1 MRANITL
8 DRKGILW
15 IVGVY
20 IALGLGWIFASDWIA
35 QMMGPGIERFQT
47 IKGSF
52 YVLTT
57 AGLLW
62 IMIARHERTLQA
74 AAAEIHRRQTRLNA
88 ILEGTPIPLV
98 VVRHGTGP
106 ARSVEDANRA
116 AKRLLGVSAGP
127 GSSLSDL
134 VSGDSNE
141 SLGNMMSS
149 AWVSGRTQVIPEL
162 TVRSSSE
169 GDIPVRVEASPLD
182 GSDRELV
189 LAFVDLREQKRLEA
203 IAKEAHRM
211 EAVGTFAAGLTHEFN
226 NLLTSIL
233 GLAALG
239 RQGLEPSSPAA
250 RALERIQQAGSHASG
265 ISRSL
270 LTLCRSSPSVKHP
283 EDMGLVIQSAVDLI
297 RGVMPGNI
305 EIVSDTAELNG
316 ARADVDAAQ
325 IRQALLNMAINSRD
339 AMTGGG
345 RLTIRGRLIVSPPTI
360 AAGARCAELVVED
373 TGEGMDKAT
382 QDRVFE
388 PFFTTKPPGIGTGL
402 GMPLARGVVQ
412 EHGGTIDLWSEPGNG
427 TRVTIR
433 LPLIERAAT
442 PAPSSAALRGKLI
455 VIGEDNTSVRRFIE
469 DALQGEGVE
478 VAAMPDGESVL
489 SCFFAHKDRV
499 AAMVLDVGLPGA
511 SGVECMIRARKIRP
525 DLPVVLATGGAMPD
539 VPPEMTRHTAF
550 LAKPFTL
557 DELATT
563 VNAMIESG
571 EAVA

>member
-1 MRANITL
+1 MKAMLKPNST
-8 DRKGILW
+8 GILW

-20 IALGLGWIFASDWIA
+20 IALGLGWILASDWIA
-35 QMMGPGIERFQT
+35 QMIGPNSERFQT

-52 YVLTT
+52 YVLAT

-62 IMIARHERTLQA
+62 IMIARHERSLQTA
-74 AAAEIHRRQTRLNA
+74 ASEIHRRQTRLNA

-98 VVRHGTGP
+98 VVRHGVGM
-106 ARSVEDANRA
+106 ARTIEDSNRA
-116 AKRLLGVSAGP
+116 AQRLLGAFVSP
-127 GSSLSDL
+127 GRALADL
-134 VSGDSNE
+134 VPKESSEQFITMMGSASASGK
-141 SLGNMMSS
+141 
-149 AWVSGRTQVIPEL
+149 TQVLAEL
-162 TVRSSSE
+162 NVRSATE
-169 GDIPVRVEASPLD
+169 GEILVRVEASPVD

-189 LAFVDLREQKRLEA
+189 LTFVDLREQKKLEA
-203 IAKEAHRM
+203 IAREAHRM

-239 RQGLEPSSPAA
+239 RQGLEPNSPAA

-270 LTLCRSSPSVKHP
+270 LTLCRSSPSVKHT
-283 EDMGLVIQSAVDLI
+283 EDLAQVIHSAIDLI

-305 EIVSDTAELNG
+305 EIVTETADLAG
-316 ARADVDAAQ
+316 ARADLDAAQ

-339 AMTGGG
+339 AMTAGG
-345 RLTIRGRLIVSPPTI
+345 RLTIRGRIIGSPPKI
-360 AAGARCAELVVED
+360 ATPRCAEIVIED
-373 TGEGMDKAT
+373 TGEGMDAAT
-382 QDRVFE
+382 RARVFE
-388 PFFTTKPPGIGTGL
+388 PFFTTKPAGIGTGL
-402 GMPLARGVVQ
+402 GMPLALGVVQ
-412 EHGGTIDLWSEPGNG
+412 EHGGTIDLWSERGQG

-433 LPLIERAAT
+433 LPLIERAAVPT
-442 PAPSSAALRGKLI
+442 PSGSALRGKLI
-455 VIGEDNTSVRRFIE
+455 VIGEDNTSVRRLIE

-489 SCFFAHKDRV
+489 SCFLAHKERV

-511 SGVECMIRARKIRP
+511 SGVECMIRARKVRP
-525 DLPVVLATGGAMPD
+525 DLPVVLATGGSMPD

-571 EAVA
+571 EAVS